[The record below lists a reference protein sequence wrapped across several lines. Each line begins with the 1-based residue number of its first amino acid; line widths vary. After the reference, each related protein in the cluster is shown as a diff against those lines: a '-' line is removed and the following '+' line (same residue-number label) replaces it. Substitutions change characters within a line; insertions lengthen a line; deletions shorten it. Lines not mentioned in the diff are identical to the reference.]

1 MTEELRNRIGLIRK
15 APENFLTPE
24 EIEAIKK
31 GRRDFIRKAFATA
44 TALAASGPVINAY
57 GETVDP
63 GKGDPNILNLPEW
76 STTLGMPVATRGYG
90 MPSKYEAGL
99 IRRQSPGLTQ
109 TAAASVSFSPLQ
121 GMFGII
127 TASGLHF
134 ERHHQGW
141 HDIDP
146 TKHRFMINGLVKTP
160 MVFTMDDLMR
170 LPSVSRIHFIEC
182 GANTGME
189 WANVAVPTVQY
200 THGIG
205 TSQDSCRLIHAITCL
220 LFQLG

>member
-1 MTEELRNRIGLIRK
+1 
-15 APENFLTPE
+15 
-24 EIEAIKK
+24 
-31 GRRDFIRKAFATA
+31 
-44 TALAASGPVINAY
+44 
-57 GETVDP
+57 
-63 GKGDPNILNLPEW
+63 
-76 STTLGMPVATRGYG
+76 MPVATRGYG

-189 WANVAVPTVQY
+189 WANVAVPTV
-200 THGIG
+200 
-205 TSQDSCRLIHAITCL
+205 
-220 LFQLG
+220 